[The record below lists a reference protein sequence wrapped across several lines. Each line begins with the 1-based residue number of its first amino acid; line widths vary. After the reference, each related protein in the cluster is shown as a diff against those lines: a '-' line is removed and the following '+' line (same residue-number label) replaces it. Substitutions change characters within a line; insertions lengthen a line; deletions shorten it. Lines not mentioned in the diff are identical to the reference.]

1 MARKKKKPQ
10 LDYAKLHDSVMNN
23 IESLLGGLYDL
34 EWSEYSDRKSY
45 DNASKALFDFF
56 KDLSENPEN
65 KEAEE

>member
-1 MARKKKKPQ
+1 MARKKEKPQ

-23 IESLLGGLYDL
+23 IESILSMYDF
-34 EWSEYSDRKSY
+34 EWSEYSNRKSY
-45 DNASKALFDFF
+45 DNASTALFDFF

>member
-1 MARKKKKPQ
+1 MARKKEKPQ

-34 EWSEYSDRKSY
+34 EWSEYSNRKSY
-45 DNASKALFDFF
+45 DNASTALFDFF